1 MWGTRPAGGSMR
13 LRMALSRH
21 QGPGSRL
28 SPEQLPLPASASTAV
43 NRAHNSHDC
52 LGGFGRTKPHRGLD
66 HFKLEQALG
75 SSPTFA
81 PRLQSARLGI
91 PGPSMGV
98 GCLSQT
104 PLIFTVAEDAL
115 KVHFALPRWSRGC
128 AEGTAGAGGVPRS
141 GEVPLWMGFRGS
153 CPLQRGGRGL
163 PCGPGGEVTPTH
175 VL

>member
-1 MWGTRPAGGSMR
+1 MSPPAHTGKAGFGAARGGWWGTRPAGGSMR

-52 LGGFGRTKPHRGLD
+52 LRGFGRTKPHRGLD

-81 PRLQSARLGI
+81 PHLESARLGI

-98 GCLSQT
+98 GGMSVCHRHPSFLQW
-104 PLIFTVAEDAL
+104 L
-115 KVHFALPRWSRGC
+115 KML
-128 AEGTAGAGGVPRS
+128 
-141 GEVPLWMGFRGS
+141 
-153 CPLQRGGRGL
+153 
-163 PCGPGGEVTPTH
+163 
-175 VL
+175 